1 MHRFNPDVEPATV
14 QIEVNPRRY
23 ATVGRVDDKAK
34 FRKRQDG
41 RDDTVMVFVQGREPG
56 KESRMWVPPRIAND
70 LTAQQPAGSEV
81 GMPPVARI
89 VGQRTVEE
97 AKAGVEPE
105 ERTKAPARRK
115 VD

>member
-14 QIEVNPRRY
+14 QIEVNSRRY

-34 FRKRQDG
+34 LRKRPDG
-41 RDDTVMVFVQGREPG
+41 RDDTIMVFVQGAEPG

-70 LTAQQPAGSEV
+70 LTAQQPAGSE
-81 GMPPVARI
+81 GSMPPVARI
-89 VGQRTVEE
+89 IGQRTIEE

-105 ERTKAPARRK
+105 ERPKVPTRRK
-115 VD
+115 AE